1 MGQNNSEERGLSV
14 ATMEVKGLQKS
25 VEVQDEGGVTC

>member
-1 MGQNNSEERGLSV
+1 MGQNNSEERELRV

-25 VEVQDEGGVTC
+25 VEVQDEDGVTC